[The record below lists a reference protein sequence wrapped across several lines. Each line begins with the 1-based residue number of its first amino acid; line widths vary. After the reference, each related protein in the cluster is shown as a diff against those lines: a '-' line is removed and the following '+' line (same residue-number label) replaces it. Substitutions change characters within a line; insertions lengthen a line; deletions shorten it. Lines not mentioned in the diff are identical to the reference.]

1 LLKRVWTAV
10 FLLLFFV
17 LYAHVLRFGASLGR
31 PRARAGGGS
40 LSASARAPSAAAGLA
55 SGFLRLYYEGRAGLS
70 PVDAAGAAYAND
82 VNDLGT
88 CATAGMGAPAT
99 TTAAA
104 AAAAAAPQPPGGG
117 DEDSL
122 LCAELLS
129 TEPWRSA
136 RVRGRPPSFHAAH
149 IWSAPMC
156 GFLARE
162 LRAAAEALAGGNA
175 TTAEG
180 RALSCGDAGVGGR
193 GPAAPAA
200 RDGGVA
206 VCGARVTG
214 GDVARMCGS
223 APTTAE
229 ALAAV
234 PAARLAD
241 PYSRD
246 APFTYF
252 MWNKAL
258 AAAMD
263 ASPHPMVDDGPK
275 LPLEDYTRALP
286 AARTFYVVTT
296 QLREFIEKVVPLLR
310 EPFVVVSGSSDVSGP
325 LAGMGWS
332 EDSLATAR
340 KLLANPLLAAYFAQN
355 PDYKHPKMVPLHIGF
370 DFHTIAKPGLTEHAW
385 GAPASVQAQDA
396 ELAHLRCALPPFSQR
411 QPRALMNF
419 KSAGRSVRS
428 QVAQLLTG
436 RPGIT
441 YVDNLSRSQLW
452 RYYGEF
458 AFIVSPRGYG
468 KDCHRT
474 WEALAL
480 GAAVIVSKDSFLE
493 PLYEDL
499 PVIQIANWDLVTAE
513 NLALWQAELAA
524 KWHTFRFEKLRTD
537 FWLDAIRKAARQGS
551 LDGIWEWN
559 TDARPERGNYSYG
572 RLVFSVLD
580 S

>member
-1 LLKRVWTAV
+1 MKHRRPFYCLKRFWTAA
-10 FLLLFFV
+10 FLVLFFS
-17 LYAHVLRFGASLGR
+17 LYAGVLRFGASLGR
-31 PRARAGGGS
+31 RRA
-40 LSASARAPSAAAGLA
+40 SASLLQRGSPGLA
-55 SGFLRLYYEGRAGLS
+55 SGFLRLYYEGRAGFA
-70 PVDAAGAAYAND
+70 PVDAFGSPYAND

-88 CATAGMGAPAT
+88 CATAGMGGASTARAESAGGAASAP
-99 TTAAA
+99 
-104 AAAAAAPQPPGGG
+104 G
-117 DEDSL
+117 DEESP
-122 LCAELLS
+122 LCAELLA

-136 RVRGRPPSFHAAH
+136 RVRGRTPSLHAAH
-149 IWSAPMC
+149 IWSAPVC
-156 GFLARE
+156 AFLARE
-162 LRAAAEALAGGNA
+162 LLAAASGRNA
-175 TTAEG
+175 TAPDG
-180 RALSCGDAGVGGR
+180 RALSSGDGGGAVASAAAGGSGGGVG
-193 GPAAPAA
+193 
-200 RDGGVA
+200 
-206 VCGARVTG
+206 VCGVRVTG

-223 APTTAE
+223 APTTPE

-234 PAARLAD
+234 PAARTVD

-246 APFTYF
+246 APFTFF

-263 ASPHPMVDDGPK
+263 ASPHPMIDDGPL
-275 LPLEDYTRALP
+275 LPLADYTRALP
-286 AARTFYVVTT
+286 GARTFYVVTT
-296 QLREFIEKVVPLLR
+296 QLREFIEKVVPLLK

-370 DFHTIAKPGLTEHAW
+370 DFHTIAKPALTEHAW

-396 ELAHLRCALPPFSQR
+396 EMAHLRCVLPPFSQR
-411 QPRALMNF
+411 HPRALMNF

-480 GAAVIVSKDSFLE
+480 GCAVIVSKDSFLE

-513 NLALWQAELAA
+513 NLALWQTELAA

-551 LDGIWEWN
+551 LEGIWKWN
-559 TDARPERGNYSYG
+559 TDERPERGNYSYG
-572 RLVFSVLD
+572 RLVFSVLET
-580 S
+580 

>member
-1 LLKRVWTAV
+1 M
-10 FLLLFFV
+10 LFAC
-17 LYAHVLRFGASLGR
+17 LYAGVLRFGASLGSR
-31 PRARAGGGS
+31 RAKPRGGTLSAAS
-40 LSASARAPSAAAGLA
+40 LSSAGAPGL
-55 SGFLRLYYEGRAGLS
+55 SSCFLRLLYEGRAGF
-70 PVDAAGAAYAND
+70 PPIDARGLPYAND

-88 CATAGMGAPAT
+88 CATEGMGAPAST
-99 TTAAA
+99 AEDVAAA
-104 AAAAAAPQPPGGG
+104 LGGAAGGGG
-117 DEDSL
+117 DEDSP

-129 TEPWRSA
+129 TEPWRGA
-136 RVRGRPPSFHAAH
+136 RVRGRAPSLHAAH
-149 IWSAPMC
+149 IWSAPVC
-156 GFLARE
+156 AFLARE
-162 LRAAAEALAGGNA
+162 LRAVAVAAAAGAPANA
-175 TTAEG
+175 TTAGG
-180 RALSCGDAGVGGR
+180 RALGCGDGG
-193 GPAAPAA
+193 GAPA
-200 RDGGVA
+200 GGAPPRAPSGGGGGSGSGGTVA
-206 VCGARVTG
+206 VCGVRVSG
-214 GDVARMCGS
+214 GDVARMCGA

-234 PAARLAD
+234 PTARLAD

-263 ASPHPMVDDGPK
+263 ASPHPMIDDGPK
-275 LPLEDYTRALP
+275 LPLADYTGKLP
-286 AARTFYVVTT
+286 GARTFYVVTT

-370 DFHTIAKPGLTEHAW
+370 DFHTIAKVDITEHAW
-385 GAPASVQAQDA
+385 GAPMSVEAQDA
-396 ELAHLRCALPPFSQR
+396 ELAHLRCVLPPFSQR
-411 QPRALMNF
+411 SPRALMNF

-480 GAAVIVSKDSFLE
+480 GCAVIVSKDSFLE

-537 FWLDAIRKAARQGS
+537 FWLDAIRKSARQGS
-551 LDGIWEWN
+551 LEGIWEWN
-559 TDARPERGNYSYG
+559 EDTRPERGNYSYG
-572 RLVFSVLD
+572 RLVFDVLK
-580 S
+580 